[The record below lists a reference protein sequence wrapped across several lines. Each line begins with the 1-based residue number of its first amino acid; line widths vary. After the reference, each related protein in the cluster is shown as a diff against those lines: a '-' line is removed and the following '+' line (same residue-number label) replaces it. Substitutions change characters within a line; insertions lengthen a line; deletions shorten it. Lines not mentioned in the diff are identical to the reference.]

1 MPRYATIITSDDGAE
16 IVSAVGEFEGAH
28 LPRRAGRVEEVAPG
42 VRIGMVR
49 GGPVGAV
56 AGFGFPRQG
65 LDHAAIAAAAATLK
79 AAAPELP
86 ISPQVGEM
94 AGPPSAA
101 AAQLLRRTGRP
112 EGGAVPPALPIGLAA
127 SNQVDQAASPR
138 RVHAKPRKKPARKAA
153 KARAVRSARASAA
166 DAAANG

>member
-1 MPRYATIITSDDGAE
+1 MPRYATIITGDDGAE
-16 IVSAVGEFEGAH
+16 IVSAIGEFESFG

-49 GGPVGAV
+49 GGAVDAV

-65 LDHAAIAAAAATLK
+65 LDHSSIAAVRATLK
-79 AAAPELP
+79 AAAPAPKLP
-86 ISPQVGEM
+86 ISLLVGEM

-112 EGGAVPPALPIGLAA
+112 EGGAVPPASAIVTAA
-127 SNQVDQAASPR
+127 FERAAPPR
-138 RVHAKPRKKPARKAA
+138 RVRAKPRKKPARKVA
-153 KARAVRSARASAA
+153 KARTAKAPAS
-166 DAAANG
+166 DAPAHG

>member
-1 MPRYATIITSDDGAE
+1 MPRYATIITGDDGAE
-16 IVSAVGEFEGAH
+16 IVSAIGEFEGAH
-28 LPRRAGRVEEVAPG
+28 VPRRAGRAEEVAPG

-49 GGPVGAV
+49 GGPVDAV

-65 LDHAAIAAAAATLK
+65 LDHSAIAAAAATLK
-79 AAAPELP
+79 AAAPKLP

-94 AGPPSAA
+94 AGPPSEA
-101 AAQLLRRTGRP
+101 AAQLLRKTGRT
-112 EGGAVPPALPIGLAA
+112 GAVPPALPIGLAA

-138 RVHAKPRKKPARKAA
+138 RVRAKPRRKPARKAA
-153 KARAVRSARASAA
+153 KARAVRSARAPAA